1 MPEAQDFPETIE
13 TERLLLRVPV
23 LDDAPK
29 LAEAVIESL
38 PELSQ
43 WLPWA
48 TSEYSEGDARMFIS
62 QVAREQVRH
71 TGISYM
77 LHRKGDDL
85 MMGSVGLHDIVWE
98 VPRFEVGYWLRSSA
112 TNSGYMTE
120 AAGGLIAMVFER
132 LGAERVEIRCDAR
145 NLRSAGVAE
154 RLGFQLEGTLRHN
167 MVATD
172 GTLRDSRVYGMIR
185 GEW

>member
-1 MPEAQDFPETIE
+1 MPPVQDFPETIE
-13 TERLLLRVPV
+13 TDRLLLRVPV
-23 LDDAPK
+23 LADAPV
-29 LAEAVIESL
+29 LAAAVIESL

-48 TSEYSEGDARMFIS
+48 TRTYSEGDARMFIS

-71 TGISYM
+71 TGISY
-77 LHRKGDDL
+77 LLRRKGDD
-85 MMGSVGLHDIVWE
+85 MMLGSVGLHAVVWD
-98 VPRFEVGYWLRSSA
+98 VPCFEIGYWLRTSA

-120 AAGGLIAMVFER
+120 AAGGLAAMLFER

-154 RLGFQLEGTLRHN
+154 RLGFRLEGTMRRN
-167 MVATD
+167 MRAAD